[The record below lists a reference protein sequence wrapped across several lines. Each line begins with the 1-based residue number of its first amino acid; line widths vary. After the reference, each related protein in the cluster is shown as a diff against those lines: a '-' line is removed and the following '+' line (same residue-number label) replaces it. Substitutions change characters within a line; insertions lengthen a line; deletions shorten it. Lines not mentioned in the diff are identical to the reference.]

1 MENNPP
7 STVCLAVSIVLFR
20 SSVQLLGATLASLRT
35 ACEHAREASGLGAV
49 QVILIDN
56 SQDSAYG
63 QRVLHA
69 INDIEQDRFFTLR
82 YLPVPKNRGF
92 GAGHNVMIADTDSSY
107 YLVLNPDVELAP
119 SALSVG
125 LAALEGDAS
134 AALVSPKVLGG
145 TGEQEFLCKSYP
157 SVWVLLLRAF
167 APGFIRQWFQPQL
180 DRYELRD
187 LCTRGEPAEVS
198 LASGCFMLMRWR
210 AFTAVNG
217 FNESYFLYFEDFD
230 FSLRLQKQGR
240 LLFLPA
246 MKITHHGGYAA
257 SKGWRHIGLFIK
269 SGARF
274 FNDHGWKWI

>member
-7 STVCLAVSIVLFR
+7 STHNLAVSIVLFH
-20 SSVQLLGATLASLRT
+20 SSVELLRATLASLRT
-35 ACEHAREASGLGAV
+35 ACQHARQAAGLGAV
-49 QVILIDN
+49 QVIVIDN
-56 SQDSAYG
+56 SQDPAYG
-63 QRVLHA
+63 QRVLDA
-69 INDIEQDRFFTLR
+69 ISAIDQDNFFALR
-82 YLPVPKNRGF
+82 YLPVPENRGF
-92 GAGHNVMIADTDSSY
+92 GAGHNVMIAETDSKY
-107 YLVLNPDVELAP
+107 YLVLNPDVELAR

-125 LAALEGDAS
+125 LTTLEGDPG
-134 AALVSPKVLGG
+134 AALVSPKVMGR

-167 APGFIRQWFQPQL
+167 APGFIRKWFQPQL

-187 LCTRGEPAEVS
+187 LCTRGEPAEVP
-198 LASGCFMLMRWR
+198 LASGCFMLMRWN
-210 AFTAVNG
+210 AFTALNG

-230 FSLRLQKQGR
+230 FSLRLRKQGR
-240 LLFLPA
+240 SLFLPA

-257 SKGWRHIGLFIK
+257 SKGLRHIGLFIK